1 MGQNL
6 VPLVNPKIACKWMF
20 IPLKM
25 VSIGIDPYPF
35 WLQGLNLSFANCPI
49 IQFGEANYQNYQ
61 KQEPHLK
68 MSSKP
73 ITYAVFD
80 QYVD

>member
-1 MGQNL
+1 MIAAIIGGLRLFISCRAVRVMSCALL
-6 VPLVNPKIACKWMF
+6 VLQ
-20 IPLKM
+20 
-25 VSIGIDPYPF
+25 DPF